1 MRPSTTGSPI
11 PGYHVV
17 GSTLEIGWACSFL
30 LLFTNN
36 SLINNMLNVIILGH
50 GSEKSCTSVYNT
62 LKNYKD
68 ITGVAH
74 TLIENFFNE
83 KISYIKSK
91 NKQFAALR
99 DIEDQI
105 KTQCK

>member
-1 MRPSTTGSPI
+1 MNI
-11 PGYHVV
+11 C
-17 GSTLEIGWACSFL
+17 CS
-30 LLFTNN
+30 
-36 SLINNMLNVIILGH
+36 INNILNVIILGH
-50 GSEKSCTSVYNT
+50 GSAKSSCMSVYNT

-68 ITGVAH
+68 IIGVAH
-74 TLIENFFNE
+74 TLVENFFNE

-91 NKQFAALR
+91 NKQFAALG